1 MAQKNRTDD
10 ELINVKNANDISK
23 LNSIFN
29 GLVNQVKTLGLS
41 SSLSNDEELSNMQ
54 RDLDDALNYE
64 VDILSR
70 YTSDKEMT
78 TMLNKVLKIQDNTNP
93 AFLNKSIND
102 VLEDDVGQYGVFFYD
117 RYKNINNQYE
127 DLRIITEYL
136 YEMEEVVNT
145 VRDNLVCA
153 DDLGTTISRQFEF
166 AAEADKNKTSYLD
179 TVERIEKKYNLKSL
193 LKNTIYKYTLTYG
206 NYYVYTMPYSK
217 LFALYKTKERK
228 MNRLGKTE
236 ENTIPNFDSIIKES
250 VVKVSD
256 FFDEKSDISAIR
268 KITESYNEE
277 NPTNKLKE
285 SKVSQEIKSI
295 LENIEIIDSDIPLM
309 EDSEIQSMADPEF
322 LKLINKSKQ
331 VLKQNKPSTSN
342 IDHRGKNLDL
352 ANDSVIDPSDLKD
365 YDDIQGT
372 YIKLYSPTKVIP
384 VNILDYTIGYYV
396 LYETFG
402 EVQNNLLVNGSM
414 NRLNLV
420 YQQEK
425 RKELDNNIVS
435 LISEKIV
442 KSIDKK
448 FIHDNVKFKELV
460 ANAISYDN
468 FYRKAFRI
476 QFVSTEYMTA
486 FKINENPESRM
497 GESILKKSL
506 FYAKLYLSLLIFKII
521 SILTKSNDQRV
532 YYIKNSGISKNMINR
547 VQEAARAMKRN
558 QINFN
563 DLACVNTILSKVG
576 KNPDMYIPV
585 GRGGEKSIEFDILS
599 GQDIQL
605 DTPLMEFLRK
615 NMINNTGVPSIIL
628 SYMEEADYAR
638 TLTMQNSK
646 YLTRIM
652 SYQEE
657 LEGYTTELFRKL
669 LTFESS
675 LDPSTIEAFEYK
687 LTRPKAL
694 NIQNMND
701 LISNAET
708 TAAFIVRILVGDD
721 ADDKIKNKVTS
732 KIVRKVLMSG
742 VYDWDKLDEY
752 VKQAALEIKQ
762 EMIETGVTGD
772 NSNNGDDGG
781 GY

>member
-1 MAQKNRTDD
+1 
-10 ELINVKNANDISK
+10 
-23 LNSIFN
+23 
-29 GLVNQVKTLGLS
+29 
-41 SSLSNDEELSNMQ
+41 
-54 RDLDDALNYE
+54 
-64 VDILSR
+64 
-70 YTSDKEMT
+70 
-78 TMLNKVLKIQDNTNP
+78 
-93 AFLNKSIND
+93 
-102 VLEDDVGQYGVFFYD
+102 
-117 RYKNINNQYE
+117 
-127 DLRIITEYL
+127 
-136 YEMEEVVNT
+136 
-145 VRDNLVCA
+145 
-153 DDLGTTISRQFEF
+153 
-166 AAEADKNKTSYLD
+166 
-179 TVERIEKKYNLKSL
+179 
-193 LKNTIYKYTLTYG
+193 
-206 NYYVYTMPYSK
+206 
-217 LFALYKTKERK
+217 
-228 MNRLGKTE
+228 
-236 ENTIPNFDSIIKES
+236 
-250 VVKVSD
+250 
-256 FFDEKSDISAIR
+256 
-268 KITESYNEE
+268 
-277 NPTNKLKE
+277 
-285 SKVSQEIKSI
+285 
-295 LENIEIIDSDIPLM
+295 
-309 EDSEIQSMADPEF
+309 
-322 LKLINKSKQ
+322 
-331 VLKQNKPSTSN
+331 
-342 IDHRGKNLDL
+342 
-352 ANDSVIDPSDLKD
+352 
-365 YDDIQGT
+365 
-372 YIKLYSPTKVIP
+372 
-384 VNILDYTIGYYV
+384 
-396 LYETFG
+396 
-402 EVQNNLLVNGSM
+402 M

-772 NSNNGDDGG
+772 NSNNGDDGE